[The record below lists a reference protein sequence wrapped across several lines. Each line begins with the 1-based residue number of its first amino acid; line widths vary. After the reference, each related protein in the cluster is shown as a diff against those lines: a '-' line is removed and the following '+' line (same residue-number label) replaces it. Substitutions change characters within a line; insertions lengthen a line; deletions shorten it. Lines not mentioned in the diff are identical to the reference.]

1 MGAVTQTREYLKGGM
16 RGRQRQGQSD
26 SKTVSEKRDKD
37 RERHIGAEIISLY
50 SSCIRSFYVKAN
62 MVAWRSN
69 LTTDFGFDFKPFFF
83 WLFDSSESETESG
96 KEKVNKQPR

>member
-83 WLFDSSESETESG
+83 GSSTHQRVKRKAG
-96 KEKVNKQPR
+96 RKK